1 MPAIASRVRGRH
13 RHRRTGVTLAVLGA
27 VLLALP
33 VLGGGPP
40 RAGQVAPALVARTF
54 SGEPIAL
61 SALRGRVVVLNFWA
75 SWCVPCRQEMPALDA
90 LYKDRVEQG
99 VTVIGLSA
107 DDRHDRAAAVRAAS
121 TVSYPV
127 GLLSEAT
134 ANEFGAPQVL
144 PLTYIIARNG
154 TIAAVLSANRGALS
168 AAELQQ
174 MVSSQLAVASPAAE
188 GADRPS
194 SEARRP

>member
-1 MPAIASRVRGRH
+1 MEAMASGVGGRD
-13 RHRRTGVTLAVLGA
+13 RPRRTGVTLAVLGA

-75 SWCVPCRQEMPALDA
+75 SWGVPCRQEMPALDA

-99 VTVIGLSA
+99 VTVIRLRA
-107 DDRHDRAAAVRAAS
+107 DDRHDPAAAVK
-121 TVSYPV
+121 
-127 GLLSEAT
+127 T
-134 ANEFGAPQVL
+134 A
-144 PLTYIIARNG
+144 
-154 TIAAVLSANRGALS
+154 
-168 AAELQQ
+168 
-174 MVSSQLAVASPAAE
+174 
-188 GADRPS
+188 
-194 SEARRP
+194 

>member
-1 MPAIASRVRGRH
+1 
-13 RHRRTGVTLAVLGA
+13 VLGG
-27 VLLALP
+27 VLLAWP

-40 RAGQVAPALVARTF
+40 RAGQIAPALVARTF
-54 SGEPIAL
+54 SGVPIDL

-90 LYKDRVEQG
+90 LYKERGEQG

-107 DDRHDRAAAVRAAS
+107 DDRHDRAAAVKAGSA
-121 TVSYPV
+121 VSYPV

-134 ANEFGAPQVL
+134 ANEFGAPQLL
-144 PLTYIIARNG
+144 PLTYVIARNG
-154 TIAAVLSANRGALS
+154 TIAAILSANRGALS
-168 AAELQQ
+168 TAELQQ